1 MADNKLLGAGSL
13 YFGVNEISKAY
24 MGNNLVWEKAGE
36 TGPDYSK
43 EYFCIEA
50 VEDCDITFTPFNSRI
65 ENGHSFEYIIFHDA
79 AYNRPPM
86 DYLY

>member
-1 MADNKLLGAGSL
+1 MTDNKLLGASGL

-50 VEDCDITFTPFNSRI
+50 IEYCDIIFEPYSSKV
-65 ENGHSFEYIIFHDA
+65 ENGHRF
-79 AYNRPPM
+79 
-86 DYLY
+86 